1 MAIVSKSPHTW
12 PPSKLTHHG
21 AAAQILLG
29 FMLMLYLCV
38 FGSFLYMLEYKTQVS
53 FSTRSPSFA
62 PPWIDMTTT
71 RIHTVWVIV
80 YGPYV

>member
-1 MAIVSKSPHTW
+1 
-12 PPSKLTHHG
+12 
-21 AAAQILLG
+21 
-29 FMLMLYLCV
+29 MLMLYLCV

-53 FSTRSPSFA
+53 FSARSPSFA
-62 PPWIDMTTT
+62 SPWVDMTTT

>member
-1 MAIVSKSPHTW
+1 
-12 PPSKLTHHG
+12 
-21 AAAQILLG
+21 
-29 FMLMLYLCV
+29 MLMLYLCV

-53 FSTRSPSFA
+53 FSACSPSFA
-62 PPWIDMTTT
+62 SPWVDMTTT